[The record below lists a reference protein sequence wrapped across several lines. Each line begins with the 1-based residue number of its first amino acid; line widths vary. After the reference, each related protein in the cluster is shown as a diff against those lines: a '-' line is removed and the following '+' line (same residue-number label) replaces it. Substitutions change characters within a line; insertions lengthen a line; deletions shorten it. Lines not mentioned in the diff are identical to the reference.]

1 MPRHRH
7 APSVLALL
15 FLHLA
20 MTPYYYPPEVAA
32 ALRLQWPARGFSLP
46 APALLTQLVA
56 VAYQASLLQEE
67 GRPVLGHLL
76 LVSKSYVT
84 DPANQ
89 LAGYQLLR
97 FTQPRPYHEQEL
109 RRLSPT
115 VQRPGHL
122 LAVEVN
128 LEGELVLWGM
138 VLTTRPWD
146 YAHEPDNPAH
156 LPPALFVHVYGP
168 GNLAF
173 FCGAEPVLLLQQ
185 GRLASPGQPAFPLAW
200 VRGHFNEAA
209 PLQGEPGSLTPY
221 AGLPLARQLARDTA
235 LRTLAQARA
244 LGHGGMLVFAP
255 SARAGALVGPNH
267 LLRPKYGVQANDL
280 GTRYLA
286 LLTRVVARSQQLAI
300 GSWAA
305 YRRAPDELL
314 RALRTEL
321 EHFADLLADLMTVDG
336 ALVLNKQFEIL
347 GFGVEIHAPALL
359 GNQVYRALD
368 PEATQLQA
376 EEADSGGTRH
386 RAAYR
391 LCQAEAD
398 CLVVVVS
405 QDGGAKFVR
414 QQQGQ
419 VVFWEQSPM

>member
-1 MPRHRH
+1 
-7 APSVLALL
+7 
-15 FLHLA
+15 
-20 MTPYYYPPEVAA
+20 
-32 ALRLQWPARGFSLP
+32 
-46 APALLTQLVA
+46 

-67 GRPVLGHLL
+67 GRPVLGHLVL
-76 LVSKSYVT
+76 APEVYVT

-89 LAGYQLLR
+89 SAEYQLLR

-122 LAVEVN
+122 LAVGITPE
-128 LEGELVLWGM
+128 EELVIWGM

-146 YAHEPDNPAH
+146 YAHEPANPAY
-156 LPPALFVHVYGP
+156 LPPALYMHVFGP

-173 FCGAEPVLLLQQ
+173 FCGAERVLVVQQ
-185 GRLASPGQPAFPLAW
+185 GRLAEVSQPAFPLAW

-209 PLQGEPGSLTPY
+209 PLQGDPTST
-221 AGLPLARQLARDTA
+221 AARTGLALARQLARNTA
-235 LRTLAQARA
+235 RRILAQAQSQ
-244 LGHGGMLVFAP
+244 GHGGMMVLVP
-255 SARAGALVGPNH
+255 SAEAAALFGPDQ

-286 LLTRVVARSQQLAI
+286 LLTRIVERSQQLEI
-300 GSWAA
+300 SSWAD
-305 YRRAPDELL
+305 YRLAPDGLL
-314 RALRTEL
+314 RALHTEL

-359 GNQVYRALD
+359 TNQVYRALD

-376 EEADSGGTRH
+376 EPADSGGTRH

-391 LCQAEAD
+391 LCQAEAG
-398 CLVVVVS
+398 CLVMVVS
-405 QDGGAKFVR
+405 QDGGVKFVR
-414 QQQGQ
+414 QHQGQ
-419 VVFWEQSPM
+419 VVFWDQVPV